1 LHYPEHKT
9 FTALIHKAE
18 KQLKNSLPFVLYRK
32 PREASVSAMFQQDTT
47 THFVRDFSESGFIF
61 APFNS
66 KAAVILLRPDDLMT
80 AHFEGFEVPERKNR
94 IQPYDD
100 KKGKHFFEEIV
111 RKGIDTIH
119 SGKLQKVVLSHCM
132 EVPLQRKPLEI
143 FQQLLHSY
151 PAAFCYCWYHPKI
164 GLWLGA
170 TPELFM
176 SMKKSKFLTVSLAG
190 TQKYKS
196 EEEPLW
202 GTKELEEQE
211 LVTRYIKVALQDK
224 VSDLSTS
231 KVQSV
236 RAGALWHLHT
246 AISAS
251 AESGEIGSI
260 IRALHPT
267 AAVCGMPLQKAR
279 IFVQE
284 NENYDRSF
292 YTGYLGELNV
302 GMEPES
308 YLYVNLRCMQLKD
321 EKAIIYVGAGIT
333 KDSEPEREWQE
344 TIDKSKTM
352 LNVL

>member
-1 LHYPEHKT
+1 
-9 FTALIHKAE
+9 
-18 KQLKNSLPFVLYRK
+18 
-32 PREASVSAMFQQDTT
+32 
-47 THFVRDFSESGFIF
+47 
-61 APFNS
+61 
-66 KAAVILLRPDDLMT
+66 MT
-80 AHFEGFEVPERKNR
+80 AHYEGIEAPEGRNK

-111 RKGIDTIH
+111 KKGIDTIH
-119 SGKLQKVVLSHCM
+119 SGKLQKVVLSHRM

-143 FQQLLHSY
+143 FHLLLHSY
-151 PAAFCYCWYHPKI
+151 PTAFCYCWYHPKI

-170 TPELFM
+170 TPELLM
-176 SMKKSKFLTVSLAG
+176 SIKNGKFLTVSLAG

-196 EEEPLW
+196 EEKPIW

-211 LVTRYIKVALQDK
+211 LVTRYIETALQDK
-224 VSDLSTS
+224 VGDLSIS
-231 KVQSV
+231 KVQTV

-246 AISAS
+246 AISATTKS
-251 AESGEIGSI
+251 SEIGSI

-267 AAVCGMPLQKAR
+267 SAVCGMPLQKAR

-302 GMEPES
+302 GKEPES
-308 YLYVNLRCMQLKD
+308 YLFVNLRCMELKD
-321 EKAIIYVGAGIT
+321 EKAVIYVGAGIT